1 VYASN
6 VAAKTVDEAE
16 MRRERESKMESM
28 VISSKNAPRPVG
40 PYSQGVR
47 RGNIL
52 AVGGQ
57 VGSDPKSGILC
68 EGAHE
73 QIRQALANVQAVL
86 EEAGASFA
94 DVVILHFF
102 LTEEGHFRVMN
113 EVLEQFAKEPFPAR
127 TTVYTELSPGMFVQV
142 DALAVV
148 E

>member
-1 VYASN
+1 
-6 VAAKTVDEAE
+6 
-16 MRRERESKMESM
+16 MESM
-28 VISSKNAPRPVG
+28 VIASENAPRAVG
-40 PYSQGVR
+40 PFSQGVR

-73 QIRQALANVQAVL
+73 QIRQALTNVQAVL
-86 EEAGASFA
+86 EEGGASFA
-94 DVVILHFF
+94 DVVMLHVF

-113 EVLEQFAKEPFPAR
+113 EILEQFAKEPFPAR
-127 TTVYTELSPGMFVQV
+127 TTVYTELPPGMLVEV
-142 DALAVV
+142 AALAVV

>member
-1 VYASN
+1 
-6 VAAKTVDEAE
+6 
-16 MRRERESKMESM
+16 MRRERESKMEAM
-28 VISSKNAPRPVG
+28 VIASENAPRAVG
-40 PYSQGVR
+40 PLSQGVR

-73 QIRQALANVQAVL
+73 QIRQALTNVQAVL
-86 EEAGASFA
+86 KEGGASFA
-94 DVVILHFF
+94 DVVMLHVF

-113 EVLEQFAKEPFPAR
+113 EILEQFAKEPFPAR
-127 TTVYTELSPGMFVQV
+127 TTVYTGLPPGMLVQV
-142 DALAVV
+142 AALAVV